1 MSASSI
7 ASKNAF
13 RSLISKI
20 CSLRFTI
27 LILSYF
33 FFTAG
38 SLQAQN
44 DPFITRWDLS
54 LSGSS
59 STGLSFGV
67 QTSGSANYTWQQV
80 GGSGAT
86 GSGTFSGTTLSITG
100 LPANGIIDLSISPTN
115 FQRINMGFSGDAG
128 RLTQIKQWGDVVW
141 VSMADAFSG
150 CWNMALTATD
160 VPNLASVTNM
170 SYMFAYCSSFNQ
182 ALPEGFNT
190 STVTNMES
198 MFIDCNNYNKALP
211 SSFNTAAVTNMNSMF
226 FNCWS
231 FNQNL
236 ASLTFNPS
244 VTFGQ
249 FIDLTVLSVANYDAL
264 LTAFNSQN
272 LTGKY
277 FSTSST
283 NYCNA
288 GDVRANLINVKGWTI
303 DDAGLSPGCPTL
315 PNLVVTGT
323 LNAFSTCTGSAS
335 TEQSFTIS
343 GTNLSANV
351 TITAPTGFEIST
363 SSGTGFGTSVSLTQS
378 GGSVSSTTIYVRM
391 AANATGTPSG
401 NITCSTSGATDQT
414 VAVSG
419 TVNALPT
426 VTFSST
432 LSQIDMDAGVQ
443 TGISGGSP
451 TGVIQSTTDDILIDN
466 VSFADGGVATGHI
479 DFDVFQGNS
488 STTSSDFSVSVSGGN
503 TTNFPSITYDQTNAT
518 ATLTGGPN
526 IITIIHTATNRR
538 LYLPV
543 TFNMIS
549 GQSLGTRHLHPT
561 AKEDFNGTAPS
572 RVATGSFTFGQYYAT
587 TGVYSGSGLT
597 DRGGSFFFDPATAGL
612 GTHTITYTFE
622 NANGCINSATD
633 EIEVIP
639 SCDIAITSATPT
651 AETCPGGNDGQI
663 SVVATCTTCTSI
675 EYSTDDFVTA
685 ANTTG
690 TFTGLADGTYT
701 VKVRDSGDAG
711 CNATASNVIV
721 VAGVDNTPPTISCQ
735 PFTLVLDVGGN
746 GTLTVNDVLAS
757 SSDACGIATSTLS
770 KTAFTSADIGT
781 NNVTVT
787 VTDVNGNPSNCVAVV
802 TVTAAAPSLSSTGS
816 PFTFSVGTPI
826 TPITISNTGGIV
838 PGVLA
843 SSEATVSTFR
853 SAADPFAVAADS
865 DNNVYYTYKA
875 NGVSIIYKIDPNGI
889 RTTFAGGSAG
899 YADGTGSSA
908 RFYNPNGIGTDA
920 IGNVYVAD
928 ASNHKIRKITPFGV
942 VTTLAGSTQ
951 GFADG
956 VGNAAQFSGPQDV
969 AADNMGNVYVID
981 NGNYK
986 IRKISPSGEV
996 STLVGSIQ
1004 GHADGVGSAAKFSD
1018 MRGLTIDA
1026 SGNLY
1031 VAEFGTSRIR
1041 KISPAGSVSTI
1052 AGSSYGYADG
1062 IGTSAKFNVPTGL
1075 EVDGSGNIYVVD
1087 VNNSKIRK
1095 ITPSGVVTTIAGS
1108 TSGYSEGPGST
1119 AQFNSPWDLAIDS
1132 DQNIYVSDRLNHK
1145 IRKIE
1150 PADPNGFALSISLP
1164 SGLTFEPSTATISG
1178 TPTTPSVAA
1187 DYTVTGTNSGGSSS
1201 VILNMTVVGIPE
1213 INVKGNGQDI
1223 AEGDTT
1229 PDVNDDTDFGD
1240 QDIAS
1245 GSVVKTFTI
1254 ENNGSADLA
1263 LSGNP
1268 IVALSGSGAFT
1279 VSTQPSSTSI
1289 SPAGNLTFQITFD
1302 PSTAGIANATVSI
1315 ANDDADENPYTFD
1328 ITGNGI
1334 IVCDI
1339 AITSAT
1345 PTAETCPGAN
1355 DGTITVVATCTTCTS
1370 IEYSI
1375 DDFATAANT
1384 SGTFTGLA
1392 DGTYTVKVRDSGDAN
1407 CNDTQSNVV
1416 VAAGVDNTAPVA
1428 VCPAVQDTLYL
1439 DAVGTAT
1446 LAANSL
1452 GDGSST
1458 DNCGT
1463 VTETNPLVSFTC
1475 ANLGANTLVLTAD
1488 DGNGNTDA
1496 VNCTVIVLDTISPV
1510 ITCPVDITVE
1520 SGTSLGINAIANYPL
1535 ANDLIDQTGNNSPV
1549 TLTSYS
1555 GSTISIPSG
1564 GQLCLNGEVYEEMS
1578 AQVPGIDFNNV
1589 AVKVDFNASQF
1600 APSFRN
1606 SGAVLTFGQS
1616 YRWLGIHIR
1625 KADGRIGILYNNN
1638 NVLYSNVDLN
1648 LNQWYTAELSY
1659 TNGVAELKLDG
1670 VLIQTENL
1678 PALVNGNN
1686 KNIFSGDAGGGRF
1699 IGCLRNVIVGSI
1711 GAPVP
1716 VCEAKVELPD
1726 PTVTDNCLSTVT
1738 TTNDAPA
1745 SFPLGSTTVTWTS
1758 TDASGNTAN
1767 CTQVVTVIYP
1777 EINVQGNSTDIVNGD
1792 ITPNTTDA
1800 TDFGNTDTA
1809 TPVEMT
1815 YTIQNL
1821 GTDTLE
1827 LSQNNQVT
1835 ISGDSEFTILT
1846 QPSSSAILSGG
1857 SDLTFVVKYTP
1868 TTAGNHS
1875 AIVSIS
1881 NNDCDETTY
1890 TFTVSGSAVLACDI
1904 TITSATPTD
1913 ETCPGANDGEI
1924 NVVATCNTCT
1934 SIEYS
1939 IDDFATTAN
1948 TTGSFTGLSDGIYT
1962 LKVRDSGDAGCIA
1975 TQSNVTVAAGVDN
1988 IPPILVGCPATAS
2001 FTLDLCNEITIN
2013 ADSLGITAT
2022 DNCGTPTI
2030 TLSQYSFSS
2039 AGSYDVTV
2047 TATDGASLT
2056 STCLVSVTIE
2066 ENPNF
2071 FTISLTDDNINACVD
2086 GSFTFTAASLLANDN
2101 TSNSSTLEVQEVTLT
2116 NPADGTLTN
2125 DGNGNFTFTPAN
2137 GVIGNVALT
2146 YLAKVAGEDLYF
2158 EPNGHYYE
2166 FIAADG
2172 ISWTDAKAAAEARTL
2187 FGQTGYLATIT
2198 SAEENGFVYSKLQGE
2213 GWLGGQE
2220 IGGVNSGDWR
2230 WVTGPEA
2237 LEDNGNGLKF
2247 WDGNVGGVA
2256 IPGVYQNWI
2265 SGEPNNWNNNESYL
2279 HMRTSGQWNDFPLLS
2294 YTNQADRING
2304 YVVEY
2309 GGIACTPNFTAI
2321 ANITIN
2327 VQMKPSIADITTQ
2340 VNTCPSNVFD
2350 LGNLSITDDNSV
2362 PETITTF
2369 HGQKPTSATDLTNQ
2383 LASLVI
2389 TSDQKVYVMVANATT
2404 ACYDVDSFMVDI
2416 TLCVPEMDV
2425 FGNTVEIINGD
2436 NTPDAAD
2443 DTDFGSH
2450 DVSAAN
2456 VVKTFTIENNG
2467 TADLALSGN
2476 PIVTLSGSS
2485 DFSVSAQPAAASISP
2500 AGSLTFEITFNPTSA
2515 GTATATVSIAN
2526 DDAEENPY
2534 TFDISGTVTCD
2545 LAVTSAT
2552 PTDVNCPGA
2561 DDGTIT
2567 VLATCTTCTS
2577 IEYSI
2582 DDFATSNTTGVFS
2595 DLPDGTYTIKVRDSG
2610 DAGCT
2615 SSQTD
2620 VIVAP
2625 GIDHVAPVLS
2635 CPATKEIAL
2644 NFCGETVLTT
2654 EMLDV
2659 TATDNCIANPIFSLS
2674 QTIFSG
2680 VGTSTVT
2687 VYATDG
2693 TNQSSCDV
2701 EVSFIEQTVSLT
2713 NNGPVCEGDSI
2724 TFTATPMGSNLG
2736 YAFFKQQKG
2745 GSSPTTINSVSFY
2758 NSSNTYKTADI
2769 ADSEIWLVLVTDGS
2783 GCTVY
2788 DTNLVRVNPLPTVS
2802 LTLNPTQFSLYDG
2815 IQTGLSG
2822 GSPAAGGATLDNIN
2836 INNVTLAGGGTA
2848 TGYVRFN
2855 SFVSGQTS
2863 PDFSVSVSGGNTT
2876 DFPPLTYNQANSTA
2890 TISGGPN
2897 IISIVSTT
2905 SNRRLYIQFS
2915 QNIQPGVTV
2924 TRNLQGNSKE
2934 DHNGA
2939 LPSRAAS
2946 GSVSTAPYTQNN
2958 GIYSGAGVTDQG
2970 GTFDFDPSVAGEGV
2984 HVISYTYTNASG
2996 CEATATTNLEV
3007 IIPPCGVDIDIATP
3021 TAESCTGENDGSITV
3036 TASCSPCSG
3045 GTSDIRYSL
3054 DSLDFSNTTAV
3065 FANLPPGTY
3074 SVYVR
3079 DVNYVQCTS
3088 SLKNIVVEAAND
3100 VTAPVLDCPV
3110 STEVE
3115 LDICDNVVLTAELL
3129 NVTATDNCVANPVL
3143 SLSQNNFNGTGTY
3156 NIDVFATDGV
3166 NQSQCTVEVTLVT
3179 NEAKLFLQAFDN
3191 PLGTYPFNTSVVI
3204 SSAELLANDILINGI
3219 NMQITGMVVDN
3230 PSHGTIVNNNNG
3242 TYTFTPNSTYSG
3254 PVSLTYAVS
3263 SDACTPAISA
3273 TALATFDILPA
3284 PSNVEIL
3291 DGIDNNGNGII
3302 DEGLD
3307 CDPTLVAH
3315 WTFEPGNELTDL
3327 TGNFPDLTLNGAT
3340 VSNGKL
3346 DVGIQQ
3352 YATTSNFAGPS
3363 LINKTLVA
3371 WVSLDQLN
3379 NSSIGGSALTIDKVN
3394 VDRFDGIGF
3403 SEGGLNKWQLA
3414 SNYYKRT
3421 QSLTPGFSE
3430 TTPNQMVRI
3439 VITYQAGITNQAF
3452 VRMYRDNVLI
3462 GEYIKGTMETFDTGA
3477 NTEIFFGL
3485 RHQFPGGRLPGKPWL
3500 DAKIEEARIYDG
3512 CMTFAEIQ
3520 TLSPVIS
3527 GANLTVTPSDTL
3539 VCPGESVT
3547 LTVSGCTTGTATW
3560 SYSSTSNTG
3569 TSITVVPSVT
3579 TTYQVNC
3586 SSGGSAQKTISVV
3599 ENTVAVANNIDTG
3612 TETVKAVQT
3621 ITSDKKVGST
3631 SVSPKPNV
3639 NFRAGHSITLDP
3651 GFETVSSV
3659 VFKAEIK
3666 TCTE

>member
-1 MSASSI
+1 LYSNVDLNLNQWYTAE
-7 ASKNAF
+7 
-13 RSLISKI
+13 
-20 CSLRFTI
+20 LRFT
-27 LILSYF
+27 
-33 FFTAG
+33 
-38 SLQAQN
+38 
-44 DPFITRWDLS
+44 
-54 LSGSS
+54 
-59 STGLSFGV
+59 
-67 QTSGSANYTWQQV
+67 
-80 GGSGAT
+80 
-86 GSGTFSGTTLSITG
+86 
-100 LPANGIIDLSISPTN
+100 NGIAELKLDGVIIQTENLPSLNTN
-115 FQRINMGFSGDAG
+115 NNKNIFSGDAG
-128 RLTQIKQWGDVVW
+128 GGYFTGCLKNIIVGSVGAPAPICGALTELTEPTVTDNCSGALVTTNDAPTTFPLGSTTVNWTSTDGSGNSTTCTQVVTVIYPDINIQGNSTDIASGDLIPSAADDTDFGLTDTETPIEKTFTIQNLGTDTLKLSATSQVVISGSSEFTVLTQPSASSILSGGSDLTFVIKYTPT
-141 VSMADAFSG
+141 
-150 CWNMALTATD
+150 TAGTHT
-160 VPNLASVTNM
+160 ASVSIASDDCDEG
-170 SYMFAYCSSFNQ
+170 SY
-182 ALPEGFNT
+182 
-190 STVTNMES
+190 
-198 MFIDCNNYNKALP
+198 
-211 SSFNTAAVTNMNSMF
+211 
-226 FNCWS
+226 
-231 FNQNL
+231 
-236 ASLTFNPS
+236 TF
-244 VTFGQ
+244 
-249 FIDLTVLSVANYDAL
+249 
-264 LTAFNSQN
+264 
-272 LTGKY
+272 
-277 FSTSST
+277 
-283 NYCNA
+283 
-288 GDVRANLINVKGWTI
+288 TI
-303 DDAGLSPGCPTL
+303 
-315 PNLVVTGT
+315 
-323 LNAFSTCTGSAS
+323 TGSAV
-335 TEQSFTIS
+335 
-343 GTNLSANV
+343 LA
-351 TITAPTGFEIST
+351 
-363 SSGTGFGTSVSLTQS
+363 
-378 GGSVSSTTIYVRM
+378 
-391 AANATGTPSG
+391 
-401 NITCSTSGATDQT
+401 
-414 VAVSG
+414 
-419 TVNALPT
+419 
-426 VTFSST
+426 
-432 LSQIDMDAGVQ
+432 
-443 TGISGGSP
+443 
-451 TGVIQSTTDDILIDN
+451 
-466 VSFADGGVATGHI
+466 
-479 DFDVFQGNS
+479 
-488 STTSSDFSVSVSGGN
+488 
-503 TTNFPSITYDQTNAT
+503 
-518 ATLTGGPN
+518 
-526 IITIIHTATNRR
+526 
-538 LYLPV
+538 
-543 TFNMIS
+543 
-549 GQSLGTRHLHPT
+549 
-561 AKEDFNGTAPS
+561 
-572 RVATGSFTFGQYYAT
+572 
-587 TGVYSGSGLT
+587 
-597 DRGGSFFFDPATAGL
+597 
-612 GTHTITYTFE
+612 
-622 NANGCINSATD
+622 
-633 EIEVIP
+633 
-639 SCDIAITSATPT
+639 CDIAITSATPT
-651 AETCPGGNDGQI
+651 DETCPGADNGEI
-663 SVVATCTTCTSI
+663 SVIATCTTCTNI
-675 EYSTDDFVTA
+675 EYSIDDFATA

-701 VKVRDSGDAG
+701 VKVRDSADIG
-711 CNATASNVIV
+711 CNATLSNV
-721 VAGVDNTPPTISCQ
+721 
-735 PFTLVLDVGGN
+735 L
-746 GTLTVNDVLAS
+746 
-757 SSDACGIATSTLS
+757 
-770 KTAFTSADIGT
+770 
-781 NNVTVT
+781 
-787 VTDVNGNPSNCVAVV
+787 
-802 TVTAAAPSLSSTGS
+802 
-816 PFTFSVGTPI
+816 
-826 TPITISNTGGIV
+826 
-838 PGVLA
+838 
-843 SSEATVSTFR
+843 
-853 SAADPFAVAADS
+853 
-865 DNNVYYTYKA
+865 
-875 NGVSIIYKIDPNGI
+875 
-889 RTTFAGGSAG
+889 
-899 YADGTGSSA
+899 
-908 RFYNPNGIGTDA
+908 
-920 IGNVYVAD
+920 
-928 ASNHKIRKITPFGV
+928 
-942 VTTLAGSTQ
+942 
-951 GFADG
+951 
-956 VGNAAQFSGPQDV
+956 
-969 AADNMGNVYVID
+969 
-981 NGNYK
+981 
-986 IRKISPSGEV
+986 
-996 STLVGSIQ
+996 
-1004 GHADGVGSAAKFSD
+1004 
-1018 MRGLTIDA
+1018 
-1026 SGNLY
+1026 
-1031 VAEFGTSRIR
+1031 
-1041 KISPAGSVSTI
+1041 
-1052 AGSSYGYADG
+1052 
-1062 IGTSAKFNVPTGL
+1062 
-1075 EVDGSGNIYVVD
+1075 
-1087 VNNSKIRK
+1087 
-1095 ITPSGVVTTIAGS
+1095 
-1108 TSGYSEGPGST
+1108 
-1119 AQFNSPWDLAIDS
+1119 
-1132 DQNIYVSDRLNHK
+1132 
-1145 IRKIE
+1145 
-1150 PADPNGFALSISLP
+1150 
-1164 SGLTFEPSTATISG
+1164 
-1178 TPTTPSVAA
+1178 
-1187 DYTVTGTNSGGSSS
+1187 
-1201 VILNMTVVGIPE
+1201 
-1213 INVKGNGQDI
+1213 
-1223 AEGDTT
+1223 
-1229 PDVNDDTDFGD
+1229 
-1240 QDIAS
+1240 
-1245 GSVVKTFTI
+1245 
-1254 ENNGSADLA
+1254 
-1263 LSGNP
+1263 
-1268 IVALSGSGAFT
+1268 
-1279 VSTQPSSTSI
+1279 
-1289 SPAGNLTFQITFD
+1289 
-1302 PSTAGIANATVSI
+1302 
-1315 ANDDADENPYTFD
+1315 
-1328 ITGNGI
+1328 
-1334 IVCDI
+1334 
-1339 AITSAT
+1339 
-1345 PTAETCPGAN
+1345 
-1355 DGTITVVATCTTCTS
+1355 
-1370 IEYSI
+1370 
-1375 DDFATAANT
+1375 
-1384 SGTFTGLA
+1384 
-1392 DGTYTVKVRDSGDAN
+1392 
-1407 CNDTQSNVV
+1407 
-1416 VAAGVDNTAPVA
+1416 VAAGVDNT
-1428 VCPAVQDTLYL
+1428 
-1439 DAVGTAT
+1439 
-1446 LAANSL
+1446 
-1452 GDGSST
+1452 
-1458 DNCGT
+1458 
-1463 VTETNPLVSFTC
+1463 
-1475 ANLGANTLVLTAD
+1475 
-1488 DGNGNTDA
+1488 
-1496 VNCTVIVLDTISPV
+1496 SPV
-1510 ITCPVDITVE
+1510 
-1520 SGTSLGINAIANYPL
+1520 
-1535 ANDLIDQTGNNSPV
+1535 
-1549 TLTSYS
+1549 
-1555 GSTISIPSG
+1555 
-1564 GQLCLNGEVYEEMS
+1564 
-1578 AQVPGIDFNNV
+1578 
-1589 AVKVDFNASQF
+1589 
-1600 APSFRN
+1600 
-1606 SGAVLTFGQS
+1606 
-1616 YRWLGIHIR
+1616 
-1625 KADGRIGILYNNN
+1625 
-1638 NVLYSNVDLN
+1638 
-1648 LNQWYTAELSY
+1648 
-1659 TNGVAELKLDG
+1659 
-1670 VLIQTENL
+1670 
-1678 PALVNGNN
+1678 
-1686 KNIFSGDAGGGRF
+1686 
-1699 IGCLRNVIVGSI
+1699 
-1711 GAPVP
+1711 
-1716 VCEAKVELPD
+1716 
-1726 PTVTDNCLSTVT
+1726 
-1738 TTNDAPA
+1738 
-1745 SFPLGSTTVTWTS
+1745 
-1758 TDASGNTAN
+1758 
-1767 CTQVVTVIYP
+1767 
-1777 EINVQGNSTDIVNGD
+1777 
-1792 ITPNTTDA
+1792 
-1800 TDFGNTDTA
+1800 
-1809 TPVEMT
+1809 
-1815 YTIQNL
+1815 
-1821 GTDTLE
+1821 
-1827 LSQNNQVT
+1827 
-1835 ISGDSEFTILT
+1835 
-1846 QPSSSAILSGG
+1846 
-1857 SDLTFVVKYTP
+1857 
-1868 TTAGNHS
+1868 
-1875 AIVSIS
+1875 
-1881 NNDCDETTY
+1881 
-1890 TFTVSGSAVLACDI
+1890 
-1904 TITSATPTD
+1904 
-1913 ETCPGANDGEI
+1913 
-1924 NVVATCNTCT
+1924 
-1934 SIEYS
+1934 
-1939 IDDFATTAN
+1939 
-1948 TTGSFTGLSDGIYT
+1948 
-1962 LKVRDSGDAGCIA
+1962 
-1975 TQSNVTVAAGVDN
+1975 
-1988 IPPILVGCPATAS
+1988 LVGCPATAT
-2001 FTLDLCNEITIN
+2001 FTLDLCNEKTIN

-2022 DNCGTPTI
+2022 DNCSTPTI

-2039 AGSYDVTV
+2039 SGTYDITV
-2047 TATDGASLT
+2047 TASDGASLT

-2071 FTISLTDDNINACVD
+2071 FTISLTDDNIDACVD
-2086 GSFTFTAASLLANDN
+2086 GNFTFTAASLLSNDN

-2137 GVIGNVALT
+2137 GVTGNVALT

-2198 SAEENGFVYSKLQGE
+2198 SVEENGFVYSKLQGE

-2309 GGIACTPNFTAI
+2309 GGIACTPNFTAT

-2327 VQMKPSIADITTQ
+2327 VQLKPSIANIATQ
-2340 VNTCPSNVFD
+2340 FNTCPSNVFD

-2389 TSDQKVYVMVANATT
+2389 TTDQKVYVMVANATT

-2436 NTPDAAD
+2436 NTPDTAD

-2456 VVKTFTIENNG
+2456 VVKTFTIENKG
-2467 TADLALSGN
+2467 TADLTLSGN
-2476 PIVTLSGSS
+2476 PMVTLSGSS

-2500 AGSLTFEITFNPTSA
+2500 AGSLTFGITFNPTSV
-2515 GTATATVSIAN
+2515 GTAAATVSIAN
-2526 DDAEENPY
+2526 DDADENPY

-2595 DLPDGTYTIKVRDSG
+2595 DLPDGAYTVKVRDSG

-2615 SSQTD
+2615 ASQTD

-2625 GIDHVAPVLS
+2625 GVDNIAPVLS

-2644 NFCGETVLTT
+2644 NFCGETVLTA

-2659 TATDNCIANPIFSLS
+2659 TAIDNCIVNPTFSLS
-2674 QTIFSG
+2674 QTNFSG

-2693 TNQSSCDV
+2693 TSQSSCDV

-2713 NNGPVCEGDSI
+2713 NNGPVCKGDSI
-2724 TFTATPMGSNLG
+2724 TFTATPMSNNLG

-2769 ADSEIWLVLVTDGS
+2769 ADSDIWLVLVSDGS

-2836 INNVTLAGGGTA
+2836 INNVALAGGGTA

-2897 IISIVSTT
+2897 IISIVSST

-2970 GTFDFDPSVAGEGV
+2970 GTFDFDPSMAGEGT
-2984 HVISYTYTNASG
+2984 HVITYTYSNANG
-2996 CEATATTNLEV
+2996 CTDSATANLEV
-3007 IIPPCGVDIDIATP
+3007 IIPPCGVDIDLATP
-3021 TAESCTGENDGSITV
+3021 TAESCIGENDGSITV
-3036 TASCSPCSG
+3036 TASCSTCSG

-3054 DSLDFSNTTAV
+3054 DSLDFSNTTGV
-3065 FANLPPGTY
+3065 FENLTPGTY

-3230 PSHGTIVNNNNG
+3230 LSHGTIVNNNYG

-3363 LINKTLVA
+3363 LTNKTLVA

-3379 NSSIGGSALTIDKVN
+3379 NGSIGGSALTIDKVN

-3439 VITYQAGITNQAF
+3439 VITYQAGINNQAF

-3547 LTVSGCTTGTATW
+3547 LSVSGCTTGTATW
-3560 SYSSTSNTG
+3560 SYSGTSNTG

-3586 SSGGSAQKTISVV
+3586 SSGGSTQKTISVV
-3599 ENTVAVANNIDTG
+3599 ENTVAVVNNIDTG

-3621 ITSDKKVGST
+3621 ITSDKKVGSP
-3631 SVSPKPNV
+3631 SVTPKPNV
-3639 NFRAGHSITLDP
+3639 NFRAGKSITLQP
-3651 GFETVSSV
+3651 GFETVSSA